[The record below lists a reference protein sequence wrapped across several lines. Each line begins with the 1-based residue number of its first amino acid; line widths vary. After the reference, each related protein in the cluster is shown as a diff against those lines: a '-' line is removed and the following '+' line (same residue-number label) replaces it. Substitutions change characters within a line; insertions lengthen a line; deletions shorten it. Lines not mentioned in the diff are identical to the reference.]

1 MTTLNLTPQNKQE
14 ELILNYLQNNVS
26 ETLADKIN
34 NGTPFE
40 KDGNPLLNKKTLS
53 GFMKY
58 ACDEARN
65 LAEKGANSACI
76 DDATVY
82 GWAIHYFEEDS
93 IEGTLYTIDGAE
105 YKPAPKKSVNTK
117 PVTVKPQPQ
126 KQQSLQFSLFDKFD
140 ENDVK
145 APTNDCL
152 SVESAEMTVNTKE
165 ETTSVKTPTNPAVE
179 ENKDNDMYQK
189 YMSYQ
194 AEYQTAIV
202 AYRLGDFYE
211 VFGDNAVTLGNE
223 LSLTITSRD
232 VGLKDRM
239 PMVGFP
245 YHAAENY
252 FAKIVR
258 KHDLYIIENDGEKQF
273 IERIKPAV
281 NRLID
286 EDTGEILSEEEMR
299 EFDGDIYE
307 PQGIDEPE
315 PSVNQTIPKEVFAL
329 FGNKVEVR

>member
-1 MTTLNLTPQNKQE
+1 MIKLNLTPQNKQE
-14 ELILNYLQNNVS
+14 ELILTYLQNNAS
-26 ETLADKIN
+26 ESLADKIN

-40 KDGNPLLNKKTLS
+40 KDRHPLLNKKTLS

-58 ACDEARN
+58 ACEEARK
-65 LAEKGANSACI
+65 LAEKGANSTFI
-76 DDATVY
+76 DDQTVY
-82 GWAIHYFEEDS
+82 GWAIHFFEEDS

-117 PVTVKPQPQ
+117 PATVKPQPQ

-152 SVESAEMTVNTKE
+152 SAESAEITVDIKE
-165 ETTSVKTPTNPAVE
+165 ETTSVKTPTKPVVE
-179 ENKDNDMYQK
+179 ENKGNDMYQK
-189 YMSYQ
+189 HIAYQ
-194 AEYQTAIV
+194 SEHPTSIV

-211 VFGDNAVTLGNE
+211 VLGDNAVMLGNE
-223 LSLTITSRD
+223 MELTITSRD
-232 VGLKDRM
+232 VGLKERV
-239 PMVGFP
+239 PMIGFP

-252 FAKIVR
+252 FAKIV
-258 KHDLYIIENDGEKQF
+258 KNHDLYIIENDGEKQF
-273 IERIKPAV
+273 IERIKPVV

-307 PQGIDEPE
+307 PQDIDEPE
-315 PSVNQTIPKEVFAL
+315 PPINKTIPKEVFAL

>member
-1 MTTLNLTPQNKQE
+1 MIKLNLTPQNKQE
-14 ELILNYLQNNVS
+14 ELILTYLQNNAS
-26 ETLADKIN
+26 ESLADKIN

-40 KDGNPLLNKKTLS
+40 KDGHPLLNKKTLS

-58 ACDEARN
+58 ACEEARK

-82 GWAIHYFEEDS
+82 GWAIHYFEEES

-105 YKPAPKKSVNTK
+105 YKPATKKSVNTK
-117 PVTVKPQPQ
+117 PVTPKPQPR

-145 APTNDCL
+145 EPTNDCL
-152 SVESAEMTVNTKE
+152 SAEMTVNTKE
-165 ETTSVKTPTNPAVE
+165 ETTSAKTPTKPVVE
-179 ENKDNDMYQK
+179 ENKGNDMYQK

-194 AEYQTAIV
+194 AEYKTAIV

-211 VFGDNAVTLGNE
+211 VFGDNAVTIGNE

-232 VGLKDRM
+232 VGLKERI

-252 FAKIVR
+252 FAKIV
-258 KHDLYIIENDGEKQF
+258 KNHDLYIIENDGEKQF

-315 PSVNQTIPKEVFAL
+315 PPINKTIPKEVFAL

>member
-1 MTTLNLTPQNKQE
+1 MITLNLTAQNKQE
-14 ELILNYLQNNVS
+14 ELILAYLQENAS
-26 ETLADKIN
+26 EPLANKIN

-40 KDGNPLLNKKTLS
+40 KDGHPLLNKKTLS
-53 GFMKY
+53 GFMQY
-58 ACDEARN
+58 ACEEARK
-65 LAEKGANSACI
+65 LAEKGANSACV

-82 GWAIHYFEEDS
+82 GWAIHYFEEES
-93 IEGTLYTIDGAE
+93 IEETLYTIDGEE
-105 YKPAPKKSVNTK
+105 YKPAPKKVVQSK
-117 PVTVKPQPQ
+117 PVVTKKQPP
-126 KQQSLQFSLFDKFD
+126 KEQSLQFSLFDKFD

-152 SVESAEMTVNTKE
+152 SVESAEMTVDTKE
-165 ETTSVKTPTNPAVE
+165 ETTSVKTPTKPVVE
-179 ENKDNDMYQK
+179 ENKGNDMYQK

-194 AEYQTAIV
+194 AEYKNAIV

-211 VFGDNAVTLGNE
+211 VLGDNAVTLGNE

-232 VGLKDRM
+232 VGLKDRI

-307 PQGIDEPE
+307 PQDIDEPE
-315 PSVNQTIPKEVFAL
+315 LFIKQSIPKEVFAL
-329 FGNKVEVR
+329 FGNNVEVR